1 MRIIDRYWRRPMK
14 LDFLKFD
21 GEDPEGWVYKANVG
35 YSWLVSYRGKSNCI
49 VLRDGRNMGHY

>member
-1 MRIIDRYWRRPMK
+1 MK